1 MDFLA
6 LVRYSKMVQYGLLAI
21 LAGIGMAGY
30 GLLHQLPAEADLQT
44 VSGVVEKATKVTTRR
59 RRGGESVSYKLE
71 VKGEKGEQLELT
83 IPAAEISEI
92 QVRAVLNAKAM
103 SAKYDGESDVYVLT
117 ADGRSVITYAT
128 TRARRASTD
137 TSLAEFGGI
146 AAGAGVVL
154 ALIGFLWNRRKL
166 AHAGGQAT

>member
-1 MDFLA
+1 MNLLS
-6 LVRYSKMVQYGLLAI
+6 LVRYSKMVQYGMLAV

-44 VSGVVEKATKVTTRR
+44 VSGVVEKATRVTTKR

-71 VKGEKGEQLELT
+71 IKGDKGEQLELT

-92 QVRAVLNAKAM
+92 QVRTVLNAKAM

-117 ADGRSVITYAT
+117 ADGKPVITYAA

-137 TSLAEFGGI
+137 ASLAEFGGI

-166 AHAGGQAT
+166 AQVGGQPT